1 MSAGRDERAFILL
14 LLICYF
20 PWLSSVCFFLS
31 SLSLSQSRSRAH
43 PTECIL
49 RFLLP
54 RLFPAA
60 AARSCSSLFLTR
72 LFPPRSFLLL
82 RHAAYIS
89 QWFLSNSLPL
99 PLPLLLL
106 LGFVCPNLLRNRPA
120 VNNASPNGIGF
131 VRVCGKVGTRK
142 DHQIVSYPTYFISR
156 FAIPCFIIES
166 CIMDDHHAGWR

>member
-89 QWFLSNSLPL
+89 QWFLSNSLSFLFLFFFFFFLASFAQIYAIVPPWIMQVQMASAL
-99 PLPLLLL
+99 YES
-106 LGFVCPNLLRNRPA
+106 A
-120 VNNASPNGIGF
+120 VKSEREKTI
-131 VRVCGKVGTRK
+131 K
-142 DHQIVSYPTYFISR
+142 
-156 FAIPCFIIES
+156 
-166 CIMDDHHAGWR
+166 

>member
-1 MSAGRDERAFILL
+1 MAFL
-14 LLICYF
+14 C
-20 PWLSSVCFFLS
+20 VFLS
-31 SLSLSQSRSRAH
+31 FLSLALPISQSRTSHWMHSSILTASLVPSSSR
-43 PTECIL
+43 T
-49 RFLLP
+49 FV
-54 RLFPAA
+54 LFSFFDA
-60 AARSCSSLFLTR
+60 T
-72 LFPPRSFLLL
+72 FPPRSFLLL